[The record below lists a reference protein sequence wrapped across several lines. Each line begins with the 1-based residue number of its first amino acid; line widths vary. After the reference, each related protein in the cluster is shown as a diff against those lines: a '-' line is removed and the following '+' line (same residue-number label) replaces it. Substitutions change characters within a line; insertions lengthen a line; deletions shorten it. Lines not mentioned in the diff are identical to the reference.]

1 MSMLNRTTR
10 LHNFAD
16 AGVQIQR
23 RRCSISAAEA
33 LNFNAVCISDSEKP
47 QYIKYPLSL
56 RHNIWYNSHILK
68 GPKIGA
74 FYQKTA
80 NLRDA

>member
-33 LNFNAVCISDSEKP
+33 LNFNAVCTNG
-47 QYIKYPLSL
+47 LSMRFFGL
-56 RHNIWYNSHILK
+56 FNACAKRAEACRIVL
-68 GPKIGA
+68 A
-74 FYQKTA
+74 A
-80 NLRDA
+80 

>member
-33 LNFNAVCISDSEKP
+33 LNFNAVC
-47 QYIKYPLSL
+47 
-56 RHNIWYNSHILK
+56 RFCNHNKSVICEVVRAAL
-68 GPKIGA
+68 
-74 FYQKTA
+74 TA
-80 NLRDA
+80 IVTESQINKMGVGSYARKQQR

>member
-33 LNFNAVCISDSEKP
+33 LNFNAVCNECERVEVERKFSLAKRKCGMGMIVTRLKETTCLRPAPQPEK
-47 QYIKYPLSL
+47 
-56 RHNIWYNSHILK
+56 
-68 GPKIGA
+68 
-74 FYQKTA
+74 
-80 NLRDA
+80 D